1 MSLNDYVKNFDD
13 FIKESKTMEV
23 SFESLDLHVY
33 GDSMFEG
40 IAAKINYN
48 VINES
53 LTESIILSD
62 FQNVISLYEGLFDK
76 IGGYFGKKA
85 ANAEEKINDI
95 DDEVYKNNV
104 VDIKSASDFIK
115 KQVDRN
121 IQAKVFAVCTS
132 IEQTFNA
139 MSSKYEGKK
148 IAVANGIKELS
159 AQYDEF
165 CEEFGT
171 AVSELVEDE
180 KDKLSALYVT
190 LVAAFAKCK
199 ELVNAGLEKLAAVAK
214 GVGQGILT
222 VAILPFVLLVA
233 VYKTLSSLSKK
244 IFKGAKQAAKDAK
257 ESIEKAIKA
266 FKAVKDEV
274 VKYISDGIKTV
285 WEKIKDIAAEVK
297 EDAKA
302 FGEWCAAAWEL
313 LASAVANGIKDASE
327 AIKEVAVDFAKSVK
341 EIGGKI
347 ADGFSAGWKKVN
359 DWARDTQTAVADGVK
374 TAAEKVK
381 GWFGDL
387 VNKAK
392 EGAKAV
398 ADGAKAAFDSAK
410 KLAGDAKEDAFKK
423 LQTLICGEYGKD
435 TITKW
440 LDDIYADQ
448 DALDKV
454 KDGDVDSL
462 FA

>member
-1 MSLNDYVKNFDD
+1 MNNYVKNFDD
-13 FIKESKTMEV
+13 FIKESKPMEL
-23 SFESLDLHVY
+23 SFESLNLHVY

-76 IGGYFGKKA
+76 IAGYFGKKA
-85 ANAEEKINDI
+85 ADAEEKINNI
-95 DDEVYKNNV
+95 DDDVYKNKV

-115 KQVDRN
+115 NQVDRD
-121 IQAKVFAVCTS
+121 IQEKVIAVCAS
-132 IEQTFNA
+132 IEDTFNTI
-139 MSSKYEGKK
+139 SSKYEDEKT
-148 IAVANGIKELS
+148 AVADGIKELS
-159 AQYDEF
+159 AQYDDF
-165 CEEFGT
+165 CEKFGT
-171 AVSELVEDE
+171 AVSELIEGAT
-180 KDKLSALYVT
+180 DKLSALYVT
-190 LVAAFAKCK
+190 LVAAFVKCK
-199 ELVNAGLEKLAAVAK
+199 ELAKAGLEKLAKVAK
-214 GVGQGILT
+214 GVGKGILT
-222 VAILPFVLLVA
+222 VAILPFILLVA
-233 VYKTLSSLSKK
+233 VYKTLSSLAKK
-244 IFKGAKQAAKDAK
+244 IFEGAKQAAKDAK
-257 ESIEKAIKA
+257 EAIEKAIKA

-274 VKYISDGIKTV
+274 VKYISDSIKTV
-285 WEKIKDIAAEVK
+285 WDKIKEIAAEVK
-297 EDAKA
+297 EDAEA

-313 LASAVANGIKDASE
+313 LAGAVADGIKDAAE

-341 EIGGKI
+341 EMGGKI
-347 ADGFSAGWKKVN
+347 ADGFSAGWKKVS
-359 DWARDTQTAVADGVK
+359 DWAKDTKAAVADGVK

-392 EGAKAV
+392 EGAQAV

-410 KLAGDAKEDAFKK
+410 KLAGDAKDDAFKK
-423 LQTLICGEYGKD
+423 MQILICGEYGKD
-435 TITKW
+435 TIAKW

-448 DALDKV
+448 EVLDKV
-454 KDGDVDSL
+454 KDGDVDSV